1 MKRRI
6 SQIVIAAAFAASLAM
21 PVLAQDEA
29 KPFSAETVP
38 RSSDRPAHS
47 GHTWQFS
54 VTPYMW
60 AVSVDSKVTIG
71 DYSTSSSMTFS
82 DIWNDLQVA
91 GEIHLEA
98 RKGKFG
104 FFLDPTYLQLRQ
116 NSTFTGTRNGAAP
129 PPVRDLT
136 LTADMWLVEFGALY
150 QVGKWALGDKV
161 RSLSVDVL
169 GGGRYWY
176 LHGSLDT
183 GSLVNPTSTSH
194 FVDPIIGATLK
205 ADLTENLM
213 VYLRGDIGG
222 FGVGSDFSWNGA
234 ALFGYRITPAVTAL
248 FGYRMLYLD
257 YKAGS
262 SRARYDIT
270 MQGPIGGIA
279 FMF

>member
-1 MKRRI
+1 MRGMRI
-6 SQIVIAAAFAASLAM
+6 ILAVFAALFLLHASL
-21 PVLAQDEA
+21 VY
-29 KPFSAETVP
+29 AETAAP
-38 RSSDRPAHS
+38 GSDRPARS
-47 GHTWQFS
+47 GDGWQFS

-71 DYSTSSSMTFS
+71 NYSTSSTMTFS
-82 DIWNDLQVA
+82 DIWNDLQIA

-104 FFLDPTYLQLRQ
+104 FFLDPTYLKLQQ
-116 NSTFTGTRNGAAP
+116 DSTFTGTRNGATP

-136 LTADMWLVEFGALY
+136 LAADMWLVEFGAFY
-150 QVGKWALGDKV
+150 QVGKWSVGGNG

-169 GGGRYWY
+169 GGGCYWY

-183 GSLVNPTSTSH
+183 SSLVNPTSTNH
-194 FVDPIIGATLK
+194 FVDPIVGATLR
-205 ADLTENLM
+205 ADLTEKLM

-248 FGYRMLYLD
+248 LGYRMLYLD

-270 MQGPIGGIA
+270 MQGPIGGIV